1 MSSWEDMFYGSLSVM
16 SVERIDDFHIVRFVH
31 DDGDTA
37 TCRSFSENDIVLLTK
52 DPPQKSNHDVH
63 MVGKVYCS
71 LGMIYLG
78 SFFTSL

>member
-1 MSSWEDMFYGSLSVM
+1 MFYGSLSVM

-78 SFFTSL
+78 RFFTSL